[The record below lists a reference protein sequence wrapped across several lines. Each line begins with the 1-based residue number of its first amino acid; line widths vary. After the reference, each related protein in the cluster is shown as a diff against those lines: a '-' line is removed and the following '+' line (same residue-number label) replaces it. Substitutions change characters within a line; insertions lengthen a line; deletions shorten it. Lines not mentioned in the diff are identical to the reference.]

1 MRTQR
6 YRLFF
11 LWCAENDHGD
21 EENSKVEKSIE
32 IEQEFRYMKE
42 KVTTII
48 ILRRWFSDESKCE
61 RLYII
66 AIPQSSS
73 C

>member
-6 YRLFF
+6 YTLFF
-11 LWCAENDHGD
+11 VWCAENDHGD

-32 IEQEFRYMKE
+32 IEQEFGYMKE

-48 ILRRWFSDESKCE
+48 ILRR
-61 RLYII
+61 
-66 AIPQSSS
+66 
-73 C
+73 

>member
-1 MRTQR
+1 MFEADFQLKGQFLL
-6 YRLFF
+6 YEDPKIQAFF

-32 IEQEFRYMKE
+32 IEQEFGYMKE

-48 ILRRWFSDESKCE
+48 ILRR
-61 RLYII
+61 
-66 AIPQSSS
+66 
-73 C
+73 